1 MDRLGGE
8 QRHSTAYN
16 ALVSRGA
23 SSTADPG
30 LSDAVIE
37 AYKKDVDRTLLR
49 ENLRLSPDERVRN
62 LMRLQRSAEELRRA
76 GRVRRREE

>member
-1 MDRLGGE
+1 
-8 QRHSTAYN
+8 
-16 ALVSRGA
+16 VSRGA
-23 SSTADPG
+23 PSTADPG
-30 LSDAVIE
+30 FSDAVIE